1 MPSRVEPMVVT
12 VSDAASMLSIGRSRI
27 YELIQSGALASV
39 KIGTSRRVTI
49 KSIRKLLADA
59 TAPPQR
65 ARRAS
70 SALKLGARRMFP
82 SASVAKLV
90 AGAR

>member
-1 MPSRVEPMVVT
+1 MSSRVEPMVVT
-12 VSDAASMLSIGRSRI
+12 VPDAASMLSIGRSRI
-27 YELIQSGALASV
+27 YELIASGDLASV

-49 KSIRKLLADA
+49 NSVRKLLADA
-59 TAPPQR
+59 TEPPQR
-65 ARRAS
+65 ARRAATS
-70 SALKLGARRMFP
+70 LKLGARRMIP